1 MFRVDQKANA
11 LQALKP
17 ISFAAA
23 GLRER
28 DHLQEWIAKA
38 PEALGQVLGEDILII
53 QKEFDGFDGT
63 RERLDLLAID
73 KSGQL
78 MVIENKLDDSGRDVV
93 WQAMKYAAYCSSLT
107 RADIIAIFARYLG
120 DGEAR
125 AEEELCNFLECESLE
140 QVVLNEGHAQRI
152 LFIAANFRREVTST
166 ALWLR
171 EHQIDVRCIRVSP
184 FEFEGQLL
192 LDMQQ
197 IIPPPEATDYMIK
210 MSQKDSEEKSAKGAQ
225 KWSHE
230 MRHAFWTELLAT
242 FQQSGVTRW
251 QNISPSHDHW
261 ISASTG
267 VGGCTFAL
275 VFLRQEV
282 RAELNFE
289 RPSKDE
295 NKWVYARLAED
306 RARLDQV
313 GSIELEWLRKPDKI
327 KTTIQCR
334 KSFQGYSKDNWPEMI
349 EWLKAA
355 FLQLEETFA
364 ERVTEL
370 GAELRA
376 KT

>member
-1 MFRVDQKANA
+1 
-11 LQALKP
+11 LQPLKP

-28 DHLQEWIAKA
+28 NHLQEWIAKA
-38 PEALGQVLGEDILII
+38 PEALGQVLGEDLLII

-78 MVIENKLDDSGRDVV
+78 VIIENKLDDSGRDVV

-107 RADIIAIFARYLG
+107 RADIVAIFARYLG

-125 AEEELCNFLECESLE
+125 AEAELCSFLECESLE
-140 QVVLNEGHAQRI
+140 QIVLNEGHGQRI

-184 FEFEGQLL
+184 FEFEGELL

-230 MRHAFWTELLAT
+230 MRHAFWTQMLTA
-242 FQQSGVTRW
+242 FQESGVSRW
-251 QNISPSHDHW
+251 ENISPSRDHW
-261 ISASTG
+261 INASTG
-267 VGGCTFAL
+267 VSGCTFAL

-295 NKWVYARLAED
+295 NKWIYGRLAEE
-306 RARLDQV
+306 RARYEGV
-313 GSIELEWLRKPDKI
+313 GSINLEWLPKTDKI

-334 KSFQGYSKDNWPEMI
+334 HPVQGYTRENWPEMI
-349 EWLKAA
+349 EWLKTA
-355 FLQLEETFA
+355 FLQLEATFA
-364 ERVTEL
+364 DRVNEL
-370 GAELRA
+370 GAEIRA
-376 KT
+376 RV